1 MMIDTLAKQLIF
13 STVRITNVATV
24 DESMGAVGNM
34 SQSYAEFVE
43 TADPDQLLAWQRL
56 RPAVDTIGAVVELV
70 ARSFGARSLLFPM
83 IKSPV
88 GNVIAPEDFAAI
100 DDAAIFTST
109 PGTLGSTMASYR
121 DYADIVATQGSIKPR
136 DPGMRFSQWLG
147 TRTLN
152 SVSQAREVVRCWAEA
167 KVEASITPGL
177 VGRLH
182 NPYALSSKARAT
194 LPGRG

>member
-100 DDAAIFTST
+100 DDAAIH
-109 PGTLGSTMASYR
+109 
-121 DYADIVATQGSIKPR
+121 INPR
-136 DPGMRFSQWLG
+136 HPWLDHG
-147 TRTLN
+147 EL
-152 SVSQAREVVRCWAEA
+152 
-167 KVEASITPGL
+167 PGL
-177 VGRLH
+177 RRYRRH
-182 NPYALSSKARAT
+182 ARQHQAPRPRHALLTVARHAHA
-194 LPGRG
+194 